1 MLVPAVFFWQVV
13 LAIHVIIVVAAFG
26 AVVAYPL
33 IAIAAERLDRRSAP
47 LLHGVRAVIGRS
59 LVNPGLL
66 VVLAAGIYLA
76 SDLHQWHE
84 FYVQWGVAVIVVL
97 GGLEGGFVIRQSGKL
112 AELAQRD
119 IDAAGGGELTWSPE
133 YVSARGRSDQINVVM
148 AVLVLVTVFF
158 MVVQ

>member
-13 LAIHVIIVVAAFG
+13 LAIHVIFVVAAFG
-26 AVVAYPL
+26 AVVSYPVIVL
-33 IAIAAERLDRRSAP
+33 AAERLDLRSAP
-47 LLHGVRAVIGRS
+47 LLHRVRALLGRS

-76 SDLHQWHE
+76 SDLHQWHQ
-84 FYVQWGVAVIVVL
+84 FYVQWGIAVIVIL
-97 GGLEGGFVIRQSGKL
+97 GGLEGGFVIRQSAKL

-119 IDAAGGGELTWSPE
+119 IDAAGGGEPTWSPE
-133 YVSARGRSDQINVVM
+133 YVSARGRSDQINVAM

>member
-26 AVVAYPL
+26 VVVAYPVL
-33 IAIAAERLDRRSAP
+33 TIAADRIDRRSAP
-47 LLHGVRAVIGRS
+47 LVHRVRGVIGRS

-84 FYVQWGVAVIVVL
+84 FYVQWGVAAIVVL
-97 GGLEGGFVIRQSGKL
+97 GGIEGGFVIRQSVRL
-112 AELAQRD
+112 AELAERD
-119 IDAAGGGELTWSPE
+119 IAAAGGGDPTWSHE
-133 YVSARGRSDQINVVM
+133 YVHARGRADQINAVM

>member
-26 AVVAYPL
+26 VVVAYPVL
-33 IAIAAERLDRRSAP
+33 TIAADRIDRRSAP
-47 LLHGVRAVIGRS
+47 LIHGIRVVIGRS

-84 FYVQWGVAVIVVL
+84 FYVQWGVAAIVVL
-97 GGLEGGFVIRQSGKL
+97 GGLEGGFVIRQSTRL
-112 AELAQRD
+112 AELAERPSAPLRD
-119 IDAAGGGELTWSPE
+119 ASLEQLHSW
-133 YVSARGRSDQINVVM
+133 VV
-148 AVLVLVTVFF
+148 V
-158 MVVQ
+158 

>member
-1 MLVPAVFFWQVV
+1 MLGPAVFFWQVV

-26 AVVAYPL
+26 ALVAYPL
-33 IAIAAERLDRRSAP
+33 IVVAAERLDRRSAP
-47 LLHGVRAVIGRS
+47 VLHRVRAVIGRS

-66 VVLAAGIYLA
+66 VVLAAGVYLA
-76 SDLHQWHE
+76 ADLHQWHE
-84 FYVQWGVAVIVVL
+84 FYVQWGIAAIVVL
-97 GGLEGGFVIRQSGKL
+97 GGLEGAFVIRQSANL

-119 IDAAGGGELTWSPE
+119 VDAAGGGEPQWSAE
-133 YVSARGRSDQINVVM
+133 YVAARGRSDQVNALM